1 MLNRL
6 PANQANMGA
15 RSALLREHPQEVGF
29 SKHLDGLYYKC

>member
-15 RSALLREHPQEVGF
+15 RVATRSEHPQEVGF